1 MGDVTIPLPGGG
13 SGSQTLRVPPIAL
26 PDPAGLAE
34 DQVYGRR
41 CVWCAASLNN
51 NEAVDLGARQ
61 VNAHGSGAHWF
72 PRGCRPCAYTHL
84 SEASQ
89 QHRKTCKVC
98 STSLPWCRTGQT
110 LFGAAM
116 RASRPVPR

>member
-1 MGDVTIPLPGGG
+1 MSDITGPPCGAVSSAAIR
-13 SGSQTLRVPPIAL
+13 QAPPITL

-34 DQVYGRR
+34 DQVCGRR

-61 VNAHGSGAHWF
+61 VDAHGSGAHWF